1 MTNRSGSETR
11 QRTHALVTRWS
22 PDEYARLQEIAD
34 HMGWSSAKV
43 LRHLMAQGHRR
54 ILPSHELIKQVRR
67 LGNNLN
73 QLTTSVNA
81 GQALPGNALNTL
93 YAEMLAT
100 LIELKR

>member
-34 HMGWSSAKV
+34 HRGCSRAEV
-43 LRHLMAQGHRR
+43 LRHLMVQGHHR
-54 ILPSHELIKQVRR
+54 ILPSRELKTQVLL

-73 QLTTSVNA
+73 QLTRSVNA
-81 GQALPGNALNTL
+81 GQALPGNALDQL
-93 YAEMLAT
+93 YAEMLAA
-100 LIELKR
+100 LIELER